1 MNRPVPR
8 TLTLPYRHTQP
19 GYVSAVGFLLG
30 FLGIGCAWRACSA
43 DRRPGWIFPVMGVV
57 LLGAGLTFG
66 ALTVEVTGRALSF
79 RFGLGLPRRT
89 IELRTIRNARIVRN
103 PWYYGWGIHLSLD
116 GWIYN
121 VSGTWAVRLECK
133 RRRLRWGPTSPPACW
148 RPSSWAGRRGS
159 DQAVL
164 PPTARSDRLR
174 LRRILHSKVG
184 TPSLSRSGL
193 GIGTAATPS
202 VPQRSDTSRQG

>member
-30 FLGIGCAWRACSA
+30 FLGIGCAMAGVFGPTDA
-43 DRRPGWIFPVMGVV
+43 PGWIFPVMGVV

-103 PWYYGWGIHLSLD
+103 PWYYGWGIHLSPD
-116 GWIYN
+116 GWVYN
-121 VSGTWAVRLECK
+121 VSGTWAVRLELANGG
-133 RRRLRWGPTSPPACW
+133 RLRVGTDEPARLLAAIELGRQAWIGSSGPPADG
-148 RPSSWAGRRGS
+148 AE
-159 DQAVL
+159 
-164 PPTARSDRLR
+164 
-174 LRRILHSKVG
+174 
-184 TPSLSRSGL
+184 
-193 GIGTAATPS
+193 
-202 VPQRSDTSRQG
+202 